1 MYLDYTNVQQLGE
14 IIQQLKCLN
23 TEFRGWS
30 NNQAKSTESE
40 VILAACNKLI
50 DDGEIIK
57 HVAYRQVIPRQFG
70 GGVACELD
78 GLIVL
83 EKGFVVVEAK
93 SHVTLNSIKQLENS
107 CAHVDH
113 LYGGPVRGMLGGP
126 LFADNVQQS
135 ALKRNIHVILLSGG
149 RYKTVHFPRDG
160 KKAQGGYLIKQTF
173 AIPGS
178 GLLNLLA
185 GALFGHLN
193 AWFLV
198 NTLTAVGSTLSY
210 MLSWLFLSEIIERI
224 SFLKR
229 QVSKFKGQVETARK
243 NNDLLTYM
251 LFIRMFPFT
260 PNWLVNIASPHVD
273 VPVWPFF
280 ISMLIGTS
288 PYSFI
293 TTGSGKMLNE
303 IESLN
308 NIFQPKHL
316 ATIALMALVIMILPM
331 LKKRVQSSVDA
342 KSD

>member
-1 MYLDYTNVQQLGE
+1 MLKLL
-14 IIQQLKCLN
+14 IQSSSLVLIAFSCIYAYSLLVPLLL
-23 TEFRGWS
+23 
-30 NNQAKSTESE
+30 NNQSIKFFP
-40 VILAACNKLI
+40 LNNL
-50 DDGEIIK
+50 DDVKQLLRSLQQSSADDRHVGLF
-57 HVAYRQVIPRQFG
+57 VAYCV
-70 GGVACELD
+70 
-78 GLIVL
+78 
-83 EKGFVVVEAK
+83 
-93 SHVTLNSIKQLENS
+93 
-107 CAHVDH
+107 
-113 LYGGPVRGMLGGP
+113 
-126 LFADNVQQS
+126 
-135 ALKRNIHVILLSGG
+135 
-149 RYKTVHFPRDG
+149 
-160 KKAQGGYLIKQTF
+160 GYLIKQTF

-229 QVSKFKGQVETARK
+229 QVSKFKSQVETARK

-308 NIFQPKHL
+308 DIFQPKHL
-316 ATIALMALVIMILPM
+316 VTIALMALVIMILPI

>member
-1 MYLDYTNVQQLGE
+1 MFMYRGYKSLSFRKRVAKQQSSHNNADRMYLDYTNVQQLGE

-50 DDGEIIK
+50 DDGEVIK
-57 HVAYRQVIPRQFG
+57 HVAYRQVIPRQSG

-113 LYGGPVRGMLGGP
+113 LYGGPVRGML
-126 LFADNVQQS
+126 
-135 ALKRNIHVILLSGG
+135 
-149 RYKTVHFPRDG
+149 
-160 KKAQGGYLIKQTF
+160 GGYLIKQTF

-229 QVSKFKGQVETARK
+229 QVSKFKSQVETARK
-243 NNDLLTYM
+243 SNDLLTYL

-308 NIFQPKHL
+308 DIFQPKHL
-316 ATIALMALVIMILPM
+316 ATIALMAFVIMILPM
-331 LKKRVQSSVDA
+331 LKKRVQSSVDV